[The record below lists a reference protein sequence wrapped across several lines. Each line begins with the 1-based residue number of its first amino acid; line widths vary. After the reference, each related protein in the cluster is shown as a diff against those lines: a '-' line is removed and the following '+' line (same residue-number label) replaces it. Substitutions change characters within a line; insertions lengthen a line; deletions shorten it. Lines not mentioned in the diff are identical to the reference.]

1 MRASTT
7 LDGGAGGE
15 DRPFEATEGLNG
27 FGRGDGER
35 VAASTLSAGDGAIFE
50 DGDAPSQLE
59 PSMRSFGRRVL
70 GTGGRS
76 AAAAAFGAFVEAAA
90 AFFFGA
96 AFTVAFFDGTC
107 LRTTGPSDK
116 SPSE

>member
-1 MRASTT
+1 
-7 LDGGAGGE
+7 
-15 DRPFEATEGLNG
+15 
-27 FGRGDGER
+27 
-35 VAASTLSAGDGAIFE
+35 LSAGDGAIFE

-59 PSMRSFGRRVL
+59 PSMRSFGRRVF

-90 AFFFGA
+90 AFDTLFDAVFFS
-96 AFTVAFFDGTC
+96 VAFLDGAC

-116 SPSE
+116 SPSDECGHGSSASVLGFAARETGIRLLRFADAA